1 MIFEQGPDD
10 MTAHFNFRIF
20 KSIKITS
27 LDTISQ
33 ANPKL
38 GSPVELC
45 EENNLQE
52 LTILI
57 SYKFDAK

>member
-1 MIFEQGPDD
+1 

-38 GSPVELC
+38 GSAVELC